1 MEHTAAPEFPDGQ
14 YLFVCYAH
22 DEREVV
28 LEQIEWLRAEGFT
41 VWYDEAIEAGSRWSE
56 DLARAVDGCA
66 AFLYFLSPRSASS
79 RYCLDEVHFALE
91 CGRPIVPVDIA
102 PVTLTPGLKLSIGG
116 THRLFMYRMGPEEFR
131 RKLARGLREAMQ
143 GQGAAGH
150 GQPAARDVRHLH
162 GAAGLRRDDDCG
174 TLTALRPP
182 RPAIMSGYVLPLVS
196 H

>member
-1 MEHTAAPEFPDGQ
+1 MEHAAAPEFPDGQ
-14 YLFVCYAH
+14 YVFVCYAH

-28 LEQIEWLRAEGFT
+28 LEQIEWLRTEGFA

-66 AFLYFLSPRSASS
+66 AFLYFLSPRSTSS

-116 THRLFMYRMGPEEFR
+116 THRLFMYRMGPEEFH

-143 GQGAAGH
+143 GQGAAH
-150 GQPAARDVRHLH
+150 PIEARAAAPRRLPFEPPAMVSWRPLMF
-162 GAAGLRRDDDCG
+162 GIF
-174 TLTALRPP
+174 TAL
-182 RPAIMSGYVLPLVS
+182 LVFVAMMMAAN
-196 H
+196 